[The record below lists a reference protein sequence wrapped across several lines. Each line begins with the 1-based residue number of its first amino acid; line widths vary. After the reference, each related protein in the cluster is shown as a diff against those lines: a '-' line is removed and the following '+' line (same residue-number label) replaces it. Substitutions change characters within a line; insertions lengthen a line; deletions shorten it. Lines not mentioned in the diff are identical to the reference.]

1 MKITKKK
8 KKIEDKIC
16 ASRHPYRGKLATS
29 VVGTFKNGSF
39 HGPGKVIFEDGD
51 SLISNFKN
59 GRPAGVTRSFNKEG
73 KLRQLSY
80 EDVMMKGYKWT
91 TLHSN
96 YLFYTDVSSFFNNHN
111 DTIGEI
117 TYHLPKYKCIIRTFR
132 EKESDYGKGCMFLIW
147 PL

>member
-16 ASRHPYRGKLATS
+16 ASRNAYRGKLATS

-59 GRPAGVTRSFNKEG
+59 GRPAGVTRLFNIEG

-91 TLHSN
+91 ILHSN

-117 TYHLPKYKCIIRTFR
+117 TYHLSKFKCIIRTFR
-132 EKESDYGKGCMFLIW
+132 VKESYCF
-147 PL
+147 